1 MRNIKTVFCLL
12 MVGVAISPAEGSE
25 PVSQKI
31 TVNEA
36 VQEALKKNPIMRE
49 SQADIDAAK
58 ASKQS
63 ALADMLPQASFNYG
77 YTYLRE
83 KPTQFDIQVASQ
95 DQYAWDVTVIQPLF
109 AGFALKSN
117 FDLTRLNIGA
127 QKLEKEQ
134 TRLDLIRQVKAA
146 CYNLLLSQKLLAVRN
161 EEVQALTAHK
171 HDAELIYEQGL
182 VRMNDVLKAEVS
194 LADATQGRE
203 LARAQLQKTKMSLN
217 RLLQR
222 PLGTE
227 LQIDAPTPQTRLHF
241 DSEELAQNAL
251 LERPLIKL
259 LDNSLEQLGLSRKL
273 TRSSYYPTLS
283 LFGRYEQNG
292 DEWTATENDYSNYFN
307 TSVGITAEWKFWR
320 SGKTG
325 ADVRRVK
332 KEIEALSARI
342 DLFKDQV
349 VEEVNHAVLDCEVA
363 QSNIETA
370 SKSLAQAEENW
381 RITQKQYKH
390 QIATS
395 TDVLDAR
402 TYLSGADTNYYT
414 AVYAYLDAVAAL
426 DRAVGQ
432 SSSE

>member
-1 MRNIKTVFCLL
+1 
-12 MVGVAISPAEGSE
+12 MVGVAVLPAEGSQVE
-25 PVSQKI
+25 TQKI
-31 TVNEA
+31 TVDEA
-36 VQEALKKNPIMRE
+36 VQEALQKNPVMRE
-49 SQADIDAAK
+49 SQAGIEAAK

-63 ALADMLPQASFNYG
+63 ALADMLPEASFHYG

-83 KPTQFDIQVASQ
+83 KPTQFEIQAASQ
-95 DQYAWDVTVIQPLF
+95 DQYSWDVTVIQPLF
-109 AGFALKSN
+109 TGFALKSK
-117 FDLTRLNIGA
+117 FDQTGLNIDA
-127 QKLEKEQ
+127 QKFEKEQ

-146 CYNLLLSQKLLAVRN
+146 CYNLLLTQKLLAVRD
-161 EEVQALTAHK
+161 EEVKTLTAHRR
-171 HDAELIYEQGL
+171 DAELMYNQGL

-194 LADATQGRE
+194 LANAKQERE
-203 LARAQLQKTKMSLN
+203 LAKAQVQKSRLSLN

-222 PLGTE
+222 PLGNDV
-227 LQIDAPTPQTRLHF
+227 QIDEPTPQTTLYF
-241 DSEELAQNAL
+241 DSEELAQTAL
-251 LERPLIKL
+251 LKRPLIKL
-259 LDNSLEQLGLSRKL
+259 LDNSLKQLGLSDKL
-273 TRSSYYPTLS
+273 TRSAYYPTIS

-325 ADVRRVK
+325 AEVRRVK

-349 VEEVNHAVLDCEVA
+349 VEEVNNAVLDCEVA
-363 QSNIETA
+363 HNNIDTA

-432 SSSE
+432 SSRE